1 MSTTIY
7 LVRHAEISFIP
18 DKNRRSL
25 SERGKKGA
33 KALSKRF
40 RSYNITKVISSP
52 YLRAVDTV
60 KAIAEERG
68 LDIEIIDDFRERKIT
83 SGNIKDFYSFTK
95 KQWEDFD
102 YSLNQ
107 GESLNEAQMRGITAL
122 RGLLSKYEGDNVVIS
137 THGTI
142 LAAMINYYD
151 NKCDYNFWL
160 NLKMPDVYKLTF
172 EGKNLKSIEHIE
184 I

>member
-7 LVRHAEISFIP
+7 LIRHAEISFIP
-18 DKNRRSL
+18 NENRRGL
-25 SERGKKGA
+25 SEKGKKDA
-33 KALSKRF
+33 RILTERL
-40 RSYNITKVISSP
+40 RSYNISKVISSP

-60 KAIAEERG
+60 KGIAEERG

-83 SGNIKDFYSFTK
+83 SGYIKDFYFFTK
-95 KQWEDFD
+95 SQWEDFE
-102 YSLNQ
+102 YCLHQ
-107 GESLNEAQMRGITAL
+107 GESLNEVKMRGITAV
-122 RGLLSKYEGDNVVIS
+122 RMLLSKYKGENMVIS

-151 NKCDYNFWL
+151 SNCDYNFWL
-160 NLKMPDVYKLTF
+160 NLKMPDVYKLIF
-172 EGKNLKSIEHIE
+172 EGKELMSIEHIE